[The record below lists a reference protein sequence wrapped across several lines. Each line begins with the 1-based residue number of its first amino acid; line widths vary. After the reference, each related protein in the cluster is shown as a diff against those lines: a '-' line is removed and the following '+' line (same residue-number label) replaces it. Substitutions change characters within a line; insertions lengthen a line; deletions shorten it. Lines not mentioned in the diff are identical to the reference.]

1 MLCEFRSTFGT
12 ELRGG
17 MEYLCTARG
26 AFRHFKRELD
36 LPPAFLTVLGRTWN
50 LGTTVTTEFGTLLSL
65 VIGIARF
72 DT

>member
-1 MLCEFRSTFGT
+1 MLCELRSTFGT
-12 ELRGG
+12 ELCAGIG
-17 MEYLCTARG
+17 YLRTARG
-26 AFRHFKRELD
+26 AFRHFKRELE
-36 LPPAFLTVLGRTWN
+36 LSPAFLTVLGRTWN